1 MNDSKLEQWFNL
13 FELSDRTREIYTK
26 YMQEFSECI
35 GLTPTQMIEEAI
47 VEIKAGK
54 LPSERNI
61 LGYVA
66 KFKKCMKDKDRA
78 EKSQA
83 VAIACIKSFFKA
95 FDIQLPSAVRTPKKP
110 HTIKENDNFLSRE
123 DVTKLIANAKSLRD
137 KCLLLVMATSGLGR
151 KEIRNLRIKDVQI
164 DDEKIGTISIR
175 RQKSKVD
182 FTTFCS
188 PEATAALQ
196 LYFAER
202 KRSPTTSIKGERDF
216 VFVTY
221 DNGSQILEN
230 TFTKIFEQLARELG
244 YVNGSNFIICR
255 PHAFR
260 KFFASTLENSGLPKN
275 KIEYMLGHT
284 PAGSDLS
291 YYKTDTEALKQLYI
305 KFLPFLTFERNIEIR
320 SLNTEDARRLE
331 ELEKE
336 NELLKTGL
344 RKKDGETSELRARLD
359 QKDGETQGL
368 KKRLDNL
375 EAALYAVVNPEKKA

>member
-47 VEIKAGK
+47 TEIKAGK

-61 LGYVA
+61 LSYVG
-66 KFKKCMKDKDRA
+66 KFKKCMKDKNRA

-110 HTIKENDNFLSRE
+110 HTIKENDNFLSKE
-123 DVTKLIANAKSLRD
+123 DVTKLIVNAKSLRD
-137 KCLLLVMATSGLGR
+137 KCLCLLMATSGLGR
-151 KEIRNLRIKDVQI
+151 KEIRNLRIKDIQI
-164 DDEKIGTISIR
+164 DDDKIGTISIR

-188 PEATAALQ
+188 PEATDALQ

-202 KRSPTTSIKGERDF
+202 KRSPTISIKGEKDF

-230 TFTKIFEQLARELG
+230 TFTKIFGQLAQELG
-244 YVNGSNFIICR
+244 YINGTNFIICR

-260 KFFASTLENSGLPKN
+260 KFFASTLENSGMPKN

-291 YYKTDTEALKQLYI
+291 YYKTDTEALKQLYL
-305 KFLPFLTFERNIEIR
+305 KFLPYLTFERNIEIR
-320 SLNTEDARRLE
+320 SLDTKDAERLE
-331 ELEKE
+331 DLEKE
-336 NELLKTGL
+336 NERLKVKL
-344 RKKDGETSELRARLD
+344 ESKDGEISELRARFDRLESAV
-359 QKDGETQGL
+359 QAIANPG
-368 KKRLDNL
+368 KKS
-375 EAALYAVVNPEKKA
+375 